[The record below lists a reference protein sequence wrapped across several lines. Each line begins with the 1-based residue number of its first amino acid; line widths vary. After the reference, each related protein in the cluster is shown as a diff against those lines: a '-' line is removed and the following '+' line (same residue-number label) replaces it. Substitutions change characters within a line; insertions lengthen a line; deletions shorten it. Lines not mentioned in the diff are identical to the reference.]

1 MVALNPLMND
11 FQDLMLWVLGVL
23 DSYDDD
29 GVGFSKTLGGMLT
42 AVYLPIYQ
50 GLYRGRAYEYYL
62 KRFDGKEVE
71 DWDDP
76 HDVYPYDI

>member
-1 MVALNPLMND
+1 METRQAQCSALWSVGIGMVALNPLMND

-42 AVYLPIYQ
+42 AVYLPIY
-50 GLYRGRAYEYYL
+50 
-62 KRFDGKEVE
+62 
-71 DWDDP
+71 
-76 HDVYPYDI
+76 